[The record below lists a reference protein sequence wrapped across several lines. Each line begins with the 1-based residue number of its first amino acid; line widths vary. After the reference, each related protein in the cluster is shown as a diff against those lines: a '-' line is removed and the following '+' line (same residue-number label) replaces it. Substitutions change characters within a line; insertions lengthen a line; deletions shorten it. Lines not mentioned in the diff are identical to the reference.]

1 MYTKD
6 GDIMRVYFL
15 FDVKDEFINLY
26 KDNERVLFNIL
37 RQIYYL
43 QKEEVKYGY
52 NLFSQLTNRI
62 DNVRQENSK
71 LLVEEFVTEVTNTGK
86 LTRTNYEEFVN
97 KLDATG
103 KTYDIE
109 MEIWH
114 IDENPGKKT
123 SQVQYTKI
131 GENGYWIE
139 ATTQI
144 LPQIGIKVTNN
155 DTVNTTNKEML
166 LKEGDKIYV
175 KVKYENGN
183 TAGSSLIGYSI
194 AGEYA
199 TESSSGMVTV
209 NGTASK

>member
-1 MYTKD
+1 MADSGASTVAALCVA
-6 GDIMRVYFL
+6 GVLL
-15 FDVKDEFINLY
+15 FGVPL
-26 KDNERVLFNIL
+26 VT
-37 RQIYYL
+37 
-43 QKEEVKYGY
+43 
-52 NLFSQLTNRI
+52 LTNRI

-86 LTRTNYEEFVN
+86 LTKTNYEEFVN

-131 GENGYWIE
+131 GENGYWVE

-144 LPQIGIKVTNN
+144 LPQIGIAV
-155 DTVNTTNKEML
+155 
-166 LKEGDKIYV
+166 
-175 KVKYENGN
+175 GN
-183 TAGSSLIGYSI
+183 TEGN
-194 AGEYA
+194 
-199 TESSSGMVTV
+199 SSSSTYAFKPGDIFSCSVTSEDSAAQ
-209 NGTASK
+209 NLKGSLLNYSNSGEQSISASSSAMCTVQGQK

>member
-1 MYTKD
+1 MADSGASTVAALCVA
-6 GDIMRVYFL
+6 GVLL
-15 FDVKDEFINLY
+15 FGVPL
-26 KDNERVLFNIL
+26 VT
-37 RQIYYL
+37 
-43 QKEEVKYGY
+43 
-52 NLFSQLTNRI
+52 LTNRI
-62 DNVRQENSK
+62 DNVTQENSK

-86 LTRTNYEEFVN
+86 LTRSNYEEFVN

-131 GENGYWIE
+131 GENGYWVE

-144 LPQIGIKVTNN
+144 LPQIGIRVTNN
-155 DTVNTTNKEML
+155 DTNINTNNKEML

-183 TAGSSLIGYSI
+183 TAGSSLMGYSS

>member
-1 MYTKD
+1 MEGSDFMADSGASTVAALCVA
-6 GDIMRVYFL
+6 GVLL
-15 FDVKDEFINLY
+15 FGVPL
-26 KDNERVLFNIL
+26 VT
-37 RQIYYL
+37 
-43 QKEEVKYGY
+43 
-52 NLFSQLTNRI
+52 LTNRI
-62 DNVRQENSK
+62 DNVTQENSK
-71 LLVEEFVTEVTNTGK
+71 WLVEEFVTEVTNTGK
-86 LTRTNYEEFVN
+86 LTRSNYEEFVN

-131 GENGYWIE
+131 GENGYWVE

-144 LPQIGIKVTNN
+144 LPQIGIRVTNN
-155 DTVNTTNKEML
+155 DTNINTNNKEML

-183 TAGSSLIGYSI
+183 TAGSSLMGYSS

>member
-1 MYTKD
+1 MADSGASTVAALCVT
-6 GDIMRVYFL
+6 GVLL
-15 FDVKDEFINLY
+15 FGVPL
-26 KDNERVLFNIL
+26 VT
-37 RQIYYL
+37 
-43 QKEEVKYGY
+43 
-52 NLFSQLTNRI
+52 LTNRI

-194 AGEYA
+194 EGEYA

>member
-1 MYTKD
+1 
-6 GDIMRVYFL
+6 
-15 FDVKDEFINLY
+15 
-26 KDNERVLFNIL
+26 
-37 RQIYYL
+37 
-43 QKEEVKYGY
+43 
-52 NLFSQLTNRI
+52 
-62 DNVRQENSK
+62 
-71 LLVEEFVTEVTNTGK
+71 
-86 LTRTNYEEFVN
+86 
-97 KLDATG
+97 
-103 KTYDIE
+103 

-131 GENGYWIE
+131 GENGYWVE

-144 LPQIGIKVTNN
+144 LPQIGIRVTNN
-155 DTVNTTNKEML
+155 DTNINTNNKEML

-183 TAGSSLIGYSI
+183 TAGSSLMGYSS

>member
-1 MYTKD
+1 MADSGASTVAALCVT
-6 GDIMRVYFL
+6 GVLL
-15 FDVKDEFINLY
+15 FGVPLVTLK
-26 KDNERVLFNIL
+26 
-37 RQIYYL
+37 
-43 QKEEVKYGY
+43 
-52 NLFSQLTNRI
+52 NRI

-103 KTYDIE
+103 KTYDVE

-123 SQVQYTKI
+123 SQAQYTKI
-131 GENGYWIE
+131 GENGYWVE

-144 LPQIGIKVTNN
+144 LPQIGIRTTSQDSVR
-155 DTVNTTNKEML
+155 DTNKEML
-166 LKEGDKIYV
+166 LKEGDKVFV
-175 KVKYENGN
+175 KVKYENSN
-183 TAGSSLIGYSI
+183 TAASSLLGYANS
-194 AGEYA
+194 GEYA

>member
-1 MYTKD
+1 MQNSASTV
-6 GDIMRVYFL
+6 IALFVAAVFL
-15 FDVKDEFINLY
+15 FVVPLVTLADRNDNVAQEDVKLI
-26 KDNERVLFNIL
+26 
-37 RQIYYL
+37 
-43 QKEEVKYGY
+43 
-52 NLFSQLTNRI
+52 
-62 DNVRQENSK
+62 
-71 LLVEEFVTEVTNTGK
+71 VEEFVTEVTNTGK

-144 LPQIGIKVTNN
+144 LPQIGIRVTNN